1 MESSVKLLS
10 IEIDNKLNFQKHFFN
25 ILKKASNQLNAISR
39 LQTIMGHKEKEA
51 MMNTFMH

>member
-10 IEIDNKLNFQKHFFN
+10 IEIDNKLNFQKHIFN
-25 ILKKASNQLNAISR
+25 ILKKASDQLNAICR
-39 LQTIMGHKEKEA
+39 LQTFMGHKEKEA

>member
-10 IEIDNKLNFQKHFFN
+10 IEIDNKLNFQKHIFN